1 MRFTEDALIEVYTN
15 LGWDMVNDDI
25 VVEVGGVAT
34 SGINQPED
42 ANPKWAKQFGTTTYQ
57 NDAFIVIKNRTRSPF
72 VPSKP
77 NE

>member
-1 MRFTEDALIEVYTN
+1 MRFTEEALIEAYTN

>member
-1 MRFTEDALIEVYTN
+1 MRFTEDALIEAYTN
-15 LGWDMVNDDI
+15 LGWDMTNDDI
-25 VVEVGGVAT
+25 VVEVGGVST